1 MSMHATYL
9 LLFFTTLLAGTA
21 GALQQ
26 VYWAEARNE
35 DDVLVYNEKHTV
47 DFDGDRIL
55 HSLTEYLS
63 PEGERIAI
71 LESDYAMNVSMPT
84 YVFEDLR
91 RGYREGLRR
100 DEEKYVIFRQEQGK
114 KEEAKALSDT
124 SGVFSCQ
131 GWHYYLVD
139 NLDVLEKGNLML
151 RLILPSEL
159 KAHTFQIE
167 QTDNEGDRIKA
178 VIKID
183 NWFLRLFAPRLR
195 LVYDRRIDKL
205 VEYEGLSNIPAP
217 DGGRQDVR
225 IIYTYDGLAPAQSP

>member
-1 MSMHATYL
+1 MHATH
-9 LLFFTTLLAGTA
+9 LLAFLTMLIAGTV
-21 GALQQ
+21 GAQQ

-35 DDVLVYNEKHTV
+35 DDQLVYNEKHTV
-47 DFDGDRIL
+47 DFDGDRIV

-71 LESDYAMNVSMPT
+71 LESDYSMNVSMPT

-91 RGYREGLRR
+91 SGYREGLRR
-100 DEEKYVIFRQEQGK
+100 DDEKYVIFKQEQGK
-114 KEEAKALSDT
+114 KEETKALSDT

-159 KAHTFQIE
+159 KAYTFQVE
-167 QTDNEGDRIKA
+167 QTDAESDRVKA

-183 NWFLRLFAPRLR
+183 NWFLRLFAPKLR
-195 LVYDRRIDKL
+195 LVYDKGIEKL
-205 VEYEGLSNIPAP
+205 VEYEGLSNIPAA
-217 DGGRQDVR
+217 DGGRQDVK
-225 IIYTYDGLAPAQSP
+225 IIYSYDVAVPAQSP